1 MADLRSR
8 AVELSSQ
15 PGMTPLR
22 AFRVLRREFP
32 SAERDMLVRASRL
45 RGAPT
50 GYLPSWAQRIGED
63 GKIHPNGALLRPVI
77 AKKPPRSVKR

>member
-8 AVELSSQ
+8 AVEVLSQ
-15 PGMTPLR
+15 PGMTPVR
-22 AFRVLRREFP
+22 AFRLLRREFP
-32 SAERDMLVRASRL
+32 GAERDSLVRVSRL

-50 GYLPSWAQRIGED
+50 GCMPGWATRIGDD

-77 AKKPPRSVKR
+77 AKKPPGSVKR